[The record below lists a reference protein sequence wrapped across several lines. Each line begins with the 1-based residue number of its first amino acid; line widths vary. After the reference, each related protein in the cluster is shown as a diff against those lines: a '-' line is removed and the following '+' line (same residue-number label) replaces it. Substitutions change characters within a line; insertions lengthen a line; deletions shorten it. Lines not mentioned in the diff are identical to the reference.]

1 MKNAVPPTEFVITQE
16 MIDIARESIGADEE
30 AVPPQPARKRQRRS
44 NFFLGLIML
53 IVSLIGLDR
62 ATSSWS

>member
-30 AVPPQPARKRQRRS
+30 AGPPQPARKRQRRS